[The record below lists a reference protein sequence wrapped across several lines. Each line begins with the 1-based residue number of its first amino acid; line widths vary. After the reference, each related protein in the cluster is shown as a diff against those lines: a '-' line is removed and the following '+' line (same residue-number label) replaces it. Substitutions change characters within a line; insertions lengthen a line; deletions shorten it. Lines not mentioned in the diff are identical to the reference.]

1 MYELIAKNKRKSVIV
16 FLAMGLILLILGAGL
31 GFWFDINSGYGGYN
45 TIIGPYTIIGMLIAL
60 VLWAVQA
67 WIAYKKGAQV
77 VLSGMDAKELTKEE
91 DPMMYNIIEEL
102 TMASGLPMPKIY
114 LINTP
119 AMNAFAAGSKP
130 ENSVVAITAGLR
142 NTLNRHEIQGVMA
155 HEMSHIYNRD
165 VMYMTFAGVM
175 MCTIVML
182 SQVLTRMV
190 FYGRMGGRNRSSSG
204 GNNGLIYLIFIAV
217 VVILA
222 LLGGTVA
229 QLFYFSLS
237 RKREYLAD
245 TMAVKFTQD
254 PSALADALQKISGDT
269 EVFNPGTTAA
279 AMCINKPKIKEHVT
293 NLYSTHPP
301 IQKRIAILRAMSE
314 GTTYENY
321 CKANQTIM
329 GKNDLPKFKTEA

>member
-1 MYELIAKNKRKSVIV
+1 MIAMAILM
-16 FLAMGLILLILGAGL
+16 LALGAG
-31 GFWFDINSGYGGYN
+31 
-45 TIIGPYTIIGMLIAL
+45 IGILVDGNYDSYYYPFPCAGAYIGMLVALLLWGIQAL
-60 VLWAVQA
+60 V
-67 WIAYKKGAQV
+67 AYKRGAQV
-77 VLSGMDAKELTKEE
+77 VLSGMDARLLTKNE

-102 TMASGLPMPKIY
+102 SMASGLPMPKIY
-114 LINTP
+114 LINTS
-119 AMNAFAAGSKP
+119 AMNAFASGAKP

-142 NTLNRHEIQGVMA
+142 NTLNRQEIQGVMA

-165 VMYMTFAGVM
+165 VMYMTFASVM

-182 SQVLTRMV
+182 SDIITRS
-190 FYGRMGGRNRSSSG
+190 FLYGNNRSRSSNSNSG
-204 GNNGLIYLIFIAV
+204 DGHIRLLMMVIILLMAV
-217 VVILA
+217 AAGFL
-222 LLGGTVA
+222 A

-254 PSALADALQKISGDT
+254 PSALADALQKISGDQQ
-269 EVFNPGTTAA
+269 VFNPGKMAA
-279 AMCINKPKIKEHVT
+279 AMCISKPKIREHAT

-321 CKANQTIM
+321 CRAYEEVM
-329 GKNDLPKFKTEA
+329 GKRDLPGMKK

>member
-16 FLAMGLILLILGAGL
+16 FLAMGLLLLILGGGL
-31 GFWFDINSGYGGYN
+31 GLWFDMGSGYD
-45 TIIGPYTIIGMLIAL
+45 TVIGPGTVIGMLIAI

-77 VLSGMDAKELTKEE
+77 VLSGMDAREITKSE
-91 DPMMYNIIEEL
+91 DAMMYNIIEEL
-102 TMASGLPMPKIY
+102 SMASGLPMPKIY

-119 AMNAFAAGSKP
+119 AMNAFAAGNKP

-142 NTLNRHEIQGVMA
+142 NSLNRHEIQAVMA

-175 MCTIVML
+175 MCTIVLL
-182 SQVLTRMV
+182 SQILTRMV
-190 FYGRMGGRNRSSSG
+190 FYGRAGGRNRSSSNG
-204 GNNGLIYLIFIAV
+204 SNGLVYLIFVIV
-217 VVILA
+217 VLVLA
-222 LLGGTVA
+222 FLGGTIA

-269 EVFNPGTTAA
+269 EVFDPGKMAA
-279 AMCINKPKIKEHVT
+279 AMCISKPKIKEHAT

-314 GTTYENY
+314 GTSYENY
-321 CKANQTIM
+321 CRAYQMVM
-329 GKNDLPKFKTEA
+329 GKDDMPKFKSQK